1 VTKAWNLG
9 RFTRHTSRVTRH
21 GKSFENDRLN
31 HIAMN
36 LLFIH
41 HDPEI
46 QSEIDDFLHSQ
57 KDDCFYSRNTEDTI
71 RILNDHPID
80 LVVLIINHMRDAAVL
95 KYINDNY
102 KELEVLLIASEE
114 YDEIIS
120 LFSVNQYKTVRLPL
134 KLKDLRTSINSMI
147 SDHTEEGQRDGT
159 ND

>member
-1 VTKAWNLG
+1 
-9 RFTRHTSRVTRH
+9 
-21 GKSFENDRLN
+21 
-31 HIAMN
+31 MN

-46 QSEIDDFLHSQ
+46 QTEIDDFLHSE
-57 KDDCFYSRNTEDTI
+57 KDNCYYSRNTEDTI

-102 KELEVLLIASEE
+102 KDLEVLLIASEE
-114 YDEIIS
+114 FDEIIS
-120 LFSVNQYKTVRLPL
+120 LFSECQYKTIRLPL
-134 KLKDLRTSINSMI
+134 KLTDLRSNIESMVT
-147 SDHTEEGQRDGT
+147 DHSEDIHADGT